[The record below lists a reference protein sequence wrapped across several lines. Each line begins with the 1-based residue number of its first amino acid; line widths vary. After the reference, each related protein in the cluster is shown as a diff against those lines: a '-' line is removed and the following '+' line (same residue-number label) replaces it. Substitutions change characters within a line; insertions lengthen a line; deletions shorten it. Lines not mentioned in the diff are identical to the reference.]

1 MEKKYFDTKKGSVEE
16 KINTIASE
24 QPTINA
30 TYTPDVKLTT
40 EKKYFETK
48 PGSLADAASKVV
60 SEALDPVNKD
70 AVKKKF
76 DDRKDKDIDNDGD
89 VDSSDKFLHKR
100 RKAISKAVKEDLNDK
115 DKPAIKKVVSQLKK
129 AVQAHGKQADML
141 DKAVSSEGFA
151 SDAQRRAAFA
161 SGYKEKGK
169 DKKENVNQDDHGEK
183 INQDK
188 VKASMQKTDQKKT
201 FKELRQVK
209 LGDKG
214 KTATGK
220 DAGVIELEPQ
230 ARPI

>member
-30 TYTPDVKLTT
+30 TYTPNVKLST

-89 VDSSDKFLHKR
+89 TDSTDKYLHKR
-100 RKAISKAVKEDLNDK
+100 RAAISKATE
-115 DKPAIKKVVSQLKK
+115 
-129 AVQAHGKQADML
+129 
-141 DKAVSSEGFA
+141 AVSP
-151 SDAQRRAAFA
+151 AQQAAIA
-161 SGYKEKGK
+161 IS
-169 DKKENVNQDDHGEK
+169 KKERGEKPKNEAVTQDDHGEK
-183 INQDK
+183 QNADK
-188 VKASMQKTDQKKT
+188 VKAYTDPKKGEKKP
-201 FKELRQVK
+201 FKSLRAETKIIK

-220 DAGVIELEPQ
+220 DAGAIDVEPS
-230 ARPI
+230 AKPI

>member
-1 MEKKYFDTKKGSVEE
+1 MNKKYFESKKGSVEE

-24 QPTINA
+24 QPTISA
-30 TYTPDVKLTT
+30 SYTPNVKLSV

-48 PGSLADAASKVV
+48 PGSLADAAAKVV
-60 SEALDPVNKD
+60 SEGLDKVNPD

-89 VDSSDKFLHKR
+89 TDSTDRYLHKR
-100 RKAISKAVKEDLNDK
+100 RAAISKAMKEDLNDK

>member
-1 MEKKYFDTKKGSVEE
+1 MNKKYFESKKGSVED
-16 KINTIASE
+16 KINTIAKE
-24 QPTINA
+24 QSTISA
-30 TYTPDVKLTT
+30 SYTPDVKLSV

-48 PGSLADAASKVV
+48 PGSLTDAASKVV
-60 SEALDPVNKD
+60 SEALDKVNPV

-89 VDSSDKFLHKR
+89 TDSTDKYLHKR
-100 RKAISKAVKEDLNDK
+100 RAAISKAMKEELGKEDE
-115 DKPAIKKVVSQLKK
+115 PKVQKIIGKLKK
-129 AVQAHGKQADML
+129 ASDAHAGQAKDL
-141 DKAVSSEGFA
+141 EKAV
-151 SDAQRRAAFA
+151 
-161 SGYKEKGK
+161 KEM
-169 DKKENVNQDDHGEK
+169 VNQDDHGEK

-188 VKASMQKTDQKKT
+188 KDAAMKKTDAKKT

>member
-1 MEKKYFDTKKGSVEE
+1 MNKKYFESKKGSVED
-16 KINTIASE
+16 KINTIAKE
-24 QPTINA
+24 QSTISA
-30 TYTPDVKLTT
+30 SYTPNVKLSV

-48 PGSLADAASKVV
+48 PGSLTDAAAKVV
-60 SEALDPVNKD
+60 SEGLDKVNPV

-89 VDSSDKFLHKR
+89 TDSTDKYLHKR
-100 RKAISKAVKEDLNDK
+100 RAAISKAMKEDLGKEDE
-115 DKPAIKKVVSQLKK
+115 PKVQKIIGKLKK
-129 AVQAHGKQADML
+129 ASDAHAGQAKDL
-141 DKAVSSEGFA
+141 EKAV
-151 SDAQRRAAFA
+151 
-161 SGYKEKGK
+161 KEM
-169 DKKENVNQDDHGEK
+169 VNQDDHGEK

-188 VKASMQKTDQKKT
+188 KDAAMKKTDQKKP
-201 FKELRQVK
+201 FKTLRSETRTIK

>member
-1 MEKKYFDTKKGSVEE
+1 MNKKYFESKKGSVEE
-16 KINTIASE
+16 KINTVAKNWTSIDAS
-24 QPTINA
+24 
-30 TYTPDVKLTT
+30 YTPNVKLSV

-48 PGSLADAASKVV
+48 PGSLTDAASKVV
-60 SEALDPVNKD
+60 SEALDKVNPV

-89 VDSSDKFLHKR
+89 TDSTDRYLHKR
-100 RKAISKAVKEDLNDK
+100 RAAISKAMKEDLNDK

>member
-169 DKKENVNQDDHGEK
+169 DKKEAVNQDDHGEK

-188 VKASMQKTDQKKT
+188 KDAAMKKTDAKKT

>member
-1 MEKKYFDTKKGSVEE
+1 M
-16 KINTIASE
+16 
-24 QPTINA
+24 
-30 TYTPDVKLTT
+30 
-40 EKKYFETK
+40 
-48 PGSLADAASKVV
+48 
-60 SEALDPVNKD
+60 
-70 AVKKKF
+70 
-76 DDRKDKDIDNDGD
+76 
-89 VDSSDKFLHKR
+89 
-100 RKAISKAVKEDLNDK
+100 KEDLNDK

-169 DKKENVNQDDHGEK
+169 DKKEAVTQDDHGEV
-183 INQDK
+183 INQIKKD
-188 VKASMQKTDQKKT
+188 ASMKKTDQKKD
-201 FKELRQVK
+201 FKSLRAETKIIK

-220 DAGVIELEPQ
+220 DAGAIDVEPS